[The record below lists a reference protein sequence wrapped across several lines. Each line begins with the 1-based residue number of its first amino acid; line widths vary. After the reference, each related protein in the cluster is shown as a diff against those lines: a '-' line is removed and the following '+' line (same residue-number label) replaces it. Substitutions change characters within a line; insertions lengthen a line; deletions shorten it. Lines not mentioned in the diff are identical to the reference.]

1 VSTALDARPKLK
13 DDVKIVRREHRG
25 RVHYIVKE
33 PVDKKYYQF
42 GEVEVGL
49 MKLMDGRRTPEDVSQ
64 AAFKELG
71 ITPPAGQVA
80 DFAAKLKRMGIV
92 ERTPAEKQLM
102 LMEHVRS
109 DRNVRARRRTQ
120 GSILRLRFS
129 IGDPDRLFTWMVSHM
144 RWAWTRAFVY
154 ASITLFMVYFAILIA
169 RWDAFWGGTV
179 GMYTLSGFGL
189 WDWVLFYFL
198 FFGIGAI
205 HELGHGLTTKA
216 FGGDVREIGGML
228 LYFSPALFCN
238 TNDAWTFEK
247 RAHRLWVTFAGPWV
261 EMMIAGIA
269 AIVWVT
275 TEPATFINKL
285 AFLTVLSAGILAVLA
300 NLNPMLPLDG
310 YYALSDYL
318 EIPNLRR
325 RSFEYTGWLGKR
337 FLLGV
342 KAAEPPA
349 TPRERR
355 VFIIYG
361 ISALFYS
368 IFIAVVSA
376 VWLVLVIGRF
386 IGPWVWAILAL
397 VLLRLAAGLGGR
409 SRALAQAA
417 TTTWRAGFVRNR
429 RTLWG
434 LAVLTL
440 LIILPFFTPWTLRA
454 RGDLLIESQPR
465 AQVRAEVAGL
475 IDRWHVREG
484 ESVAAGDAIASL
496 WNPELEA
503 AVLEGRAAVERLKLD
518 RAQSELAGDR
528 ASAAA
533 ASSQLNEAERDL
545 AVLESRRQRLV
556 VRSPVA
562 GIVMGYRLEERIGE
576 AAEEGRLLV
585 EIASPEARTARIHV
599 HPKHAGEVAPGQ
611 TVRLKLYA
619 RPHLKFVSTIVSV
632 APAASDGW
640 LEAEVAFFNE
650 DWQPAPGMTGVA
662 KIETVRMTVA
672 QAILRAVRQTIR
684 VDLWL

>member
-1 VSTALDARPKLK
+1 MSTALDARPKLK